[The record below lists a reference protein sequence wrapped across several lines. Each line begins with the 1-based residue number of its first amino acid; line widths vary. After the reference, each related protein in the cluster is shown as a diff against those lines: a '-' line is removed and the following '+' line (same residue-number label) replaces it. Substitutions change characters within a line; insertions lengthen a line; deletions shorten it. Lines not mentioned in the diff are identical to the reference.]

1 MDVPSSPGSHL
12 RVKSPH
18 RHRRRHHSPSR
29 TGSGSDLRQSR
40 QVTVV
45 TNSGKQEGDEFELP
59 PRDYQNPLV
68 QESDGNFFE
77 SFTALSWRQAN
88 KRLRATS
95 EDGHDRHPPSEAQ
108 FAVKPKSQH
117 LTKNEFELLY
127 IEVLY
132 TIKHKIGTTAGGH
145 SPFIQDLYQY
155 AQEAFGISPEDH
167 AHLLARATEEKPP
180 IVVVNIT
187 VIKAKDLE
195 AKDADGFSD
204 PYCMLGI
211 WPGRLQDGDVFSD
224 EDEQT
229 KSKEKK
235 GSITRKLSMP
245 GSKKKRDKSA
255 RDVIPAKYIR
265 STNVVQN
272 TLNPVWNERFRF
284 DLEDVHSDRL
294 HLDIWDHDDEFS
306 VIEAAKK
313 LNEVKGLSGLGRY
326 FKQVAQSART
336 TKCSGSVDDFLGCV
350 TIALDDIPSTG
361 KERWISLEG
370 RTARSNIQGEIKLKL
385 SLATREDRGI
395 PEDDNWTD
403 VRQHEDLMSV
413 FVQHEVRKM
422 DDSPSKWR
430 GDLPKAAMTIL
441 HQHAI
446 QGDVTDAQQAMCKWI
461 AYSRKHMEHHFDY
474 RILLK
479 LLGELDRLWT
489 PDSFSREEEEC
500 LAESFKQFNQY
511 CLSLLS
517 KQREVFPTSCKQS
530 ISRLEAMMQCLANV
544 YSIDVFRRVCPFE
557 KELLPEVKVA
567 IKKGTQ
573 EWYDRISHLRQASS
587 KSGDHEEDIIQR
599 LIELTNHLNAD
610 LVSASLTYNLL
621 YEQIFK
627 VNYCDTTYR
636 QLEKWLSADV
646 FKGLQEELGEE
657 FNKDLRQTLS
667 KVESRSEEASTR
679 GSSLIMGTCLFELY
693 LALQEFCNFRENL
706 PNGDRR
712 NVQIVRYYQWFRFV
726 VANWI
731 EVARQKSLQRI
742 VKAVELDKVAEVSE
756 GTKYSTSAVDVC
768 CCFSQMT
775 EFWKQ
780 LNWPDLLDAFP
791 LVQKLA
797 EDISKGAVMYADM
810 IHQKLKDEGYYD
822 EVGQF
827 DVTEQLCITI
837 NNIEQVRRALK
848 PLPEMLRFAD
858 IQRAVEAS
866 NGTGKGCKFN
876 LSTIVKEADECMVRK
891 IKTVVDRV
899 ADKMRPDIKKDVFH
913 LNWAPE
919 SVPADDAIG
928 DLLTYL
934 DSNLLTMNKNLLK
947 TNFDRIL
954 LSLWMEV
961 LAEFKETILK
971 EEPRQPILYKRMYD
985 AIELLVDFFYANEKG
1000 LQMQKIQ
1007 SEQYKELKE
1016 LLSLHKLNTFP
1027 LIEVFFDEKLQQQKE
1042 CTSKEYGILNVRM
1055 CYRQDS
1061 QSLLVEVLNAKDVI
1075 PLDANGLSDPFVL
1088 LQLCPE
1094 HVFPNVTIQKTNIV
1108 KKTLNPIFEE
1118 TFEFDI
1124 TPEQCRHAGG
1134 VLVMTVMDHDYVF
1147 QNDFAGEVYV
1157 SLSDLP
1163 GVEEEISGFDAL
1175 SITSFPMMQPKHK
1188 ENGALDVLAAR
1199 SWDKDADEFVKKRKK
1214 VEEQAV

>member
-29 TGSGSDLRQSR
+29 TGSGSDLRQHQSR
-40 QVTVV
+40 HVTVV
-45 TNSGKQEGDEFELP
+45 TNSGKPEGEDYELP

-95 EDGHDRHPPSEAQ
+95 EDGHDRHPPSETQ
-108 FAVKPKSQH
+108 FAIKPKSQH

-180 IVVVNIT
+180 IVILNIA

-211 WPGRLQDGDVFSD
+211 WPGRLADGDVFSD

-229 KSKEKK
+229 KTKEKK
-235 GSITRKLSMP
+235 GSISRKLSMP

-284 DLEDVHSDRL
+284 DLEEAHTDRL

-313 LNEVKGLSGLGRY
+313 LNEVKGFTGLGRY

-336 TKCSGSVDDFLGCV
+336 SKSSGSVDDFLGCV
-350 TIALDDIPSTG
+350 TIPLQNIPSTG
-361 KERWISLEG
+361 QETWFPLEG

-395 PEDDNWTD
+395 GEDDNWTD
-403 VRQHEDLMSV
+403 VRQHEHLISV

-446 QGDVTDAQQAMCKWI
+446 QGDVTDGQQAMCKWI

-474 RILLK
+474 RVLLK
-479 LLGELDRLWT
+479 LLGELDRLWS

-500 LAESFKQFNQY
+500 LAESFKHFNQY

-517 KQREVFPTSCKQS
+517 KQREVFPTSGKQS
-530 ISRLEAMMQCLANV
+530 ICRLEAMMQCLATV
-544 YSIDVFRRVCPFE
+544 YSMDVFRRVCPFE
-557 KELLPEVKVA
+557 KELHPEVKVA
-567 IKKGTQ
+567 IKRGTQ
-573 EWYDRISHLRQASS
+573 EWYDRISHLRHSNS
-587 KSGDHEEDIIQR
+587 KSSDHEEDVIQR

-610 LVSASLTYNLL
+610 LISALSTYNLL

-627 VNYCDTTYR
+627 VHYCATTYR
-636 QLEKWLSADV
+636 QLEKWL
-646 FKGLQEELGEE
+646 GED
-657 FNKDLRQTLS
+657 FNKDLKQTLS
-667 KVESRSEEASTR
+667 RVENRSEESSAR

-706 PNGDRR
+706 PSGDQR
-712 NVQIVRYYQWFRFV
+712 NVQIVQYYQWFRFV
-726 VANWI
+726 AANWI

-742 VKAVELDKVAEVSE
+742 TKAVELDKVAEVTE

-791 LVQKLA
+791 LVQKLS
-797 EDISKGAVMYADM
+797 EDISKGAVTYADM

-848 PLPEMLRFAD
+848 PLPEMLRFSD
-858 IQRAVEAS
+858 IQRAVES
-866 NGTGKGCKFN
+866 NNGTGKGYKFN
-876 LSTIVKEADECMVRK
+876 LNTIVKEADECMVKK

-954 LSLWMEV
+954 LSLWVEV
-961 LAEFKETILK
+961 LAEFKDTILK
-971 EEPRQPILYKRMYD
+971 EEPRQPIMYKRMYD
-985 AIELLVDFFYANEKG
+985 ALELLVDFFHANEKG
-1000 LQMQKIQ
+1000 LQIQKIQ
-1007 SEQYKELKE
+1007 SEQYKELKGM
-1016 LLSLHKLNTFP
+1016 LDLQKRNTFP
-1027 LIEVFFDEKLQQQKE
+1027 LIEVFYEEKLQQQKAR
-1042 CTSKEYGILNVRM
+1042 TSKEYGILNVRM

-1108 KKTLNPIFEE
+1108 KKTLNPTFEE

-1124 TPEQCRHAGG
+1124 TPEQCRHAGA
-1134 VLVMTVMDHDYVF
+1134 VLLLTVMDHDYVF

-1157 SLSDLP
+1157 SLADLP
-1163 GVEEEISGFDAL
+1163 GVDEEISGFDAL
-1175 SITSFPMMQPKHK
+1175 NIVSLPMMQPKHK

-1199 SWDKDADEFVKKRKK
+1199 TWDKDADDFVKKRKK